1 MRIVQIAPRL
11 HLVGHGGSIPG
22 FRDGKQVWDGFPYRS
37 DEAMGDDLQALLNPI
52 FLSELS
58 SVGKEDSVILMT
70 HNGPS
75 ESSKLHRLM

>member
-1 MRIVQIAPRL
+1 MRIIPIAPCL
-11 HLVGHGGSIPG
+11 HLIGHGGSIPG
-22 FRDGKQVWDGFPYRS
+22 FRGGKQVWDGFPYQS
-37 DEAMGDDLQALLNPI
+37 DEAMGEDLQALLDPI

-75 ESSKLHRLM
+75 ESSKLHR

>member
-1 MRIVQIAPRL
+1 M
-11 HLVGHGGSIPG
+11 
-22 FRDGKQVWDGFPYRS
+22 WDGFPYRS